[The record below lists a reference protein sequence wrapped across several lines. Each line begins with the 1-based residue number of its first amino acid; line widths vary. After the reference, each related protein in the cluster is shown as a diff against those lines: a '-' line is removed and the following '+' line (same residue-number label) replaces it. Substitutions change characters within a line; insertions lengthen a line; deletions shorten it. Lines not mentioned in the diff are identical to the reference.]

1 MDNRKEFLRDPFR
14 AVMMALP
21 KARGLAAL
29 CAAVCAVFFFG
40 ALACPPWPFATNFT
54 SPYPFS
60 NTPTIP

>member
-40 ALACPPWPFATNFT
+40 ALRMLDASGMAEAPVVALCGAAG
-54 SPYPFS
+54 
-60 NTPTIP
+60 